1 MERLVH
7 LVFAQIGAF
16 LFAGGTPTSV
26 LAGLAAGGSRL
37 EVVVITLLL
46 NATVLGLYVGV
57 FTVGVERVR
66 KYLPYKLSRMITIR
80 GDVARADTKIGVGTI
95 LGILVVVV
103 APSVVV
109 GALIARSVLWK
120 QVAYVGMFLIYR
132 FFLVGAF
139 AFGGE
144 WLFEVT
150 AGMPMVNLDL
160 VILLAVGLAL
170 QYRMKKGLRKTR

>member
-1 MERLVH
+1 VERLIHVV
-7 LVFAQIGAF
+7 LTQVGAF
-16 LFAGGTPTSV
+16 FFAGGTPTSV

-120 QVAYVGMFLIYR
+120 QVSYAGMFLTYR
-132 FFLVGAF
+132 FFLVGAL

-144 WLFEVT
+144 WLFEIT
-150 AGMPMVNLDL
+150 AGKPMINLDV
-160 VILLAVGLAL
+160 VIIVAVGFVLR
-170 QYRMKKGLRKTR
+170 YRMKKGFRKAR